1 LAVVDIKGQ
10 NNGLVFVFRP
20 GTVDE
25 YITEIKKRFDANPS
39 LFRGFSVTFRGEA
52 LKDLT
57 SEELADLQ
65 RLCLD
70 YGLTLALPPASKT
83 TNTRERETESSDI
96 IVKKTLRSGQK
107 IIHDGS
113 VVILGDVHES
123 AEVIASKDIIV
134 LGRLEGVVHAGCF
147 GDQSSIVL
155 ALRLMPR
162 QVRIADKISR
172 PPSDSPPN
180 DNPEIAYVEDDNIY
194 VREYRVPF
202 TSRKRAS
209 N

>member
-20 GTVDE
+20 GTIDE
-25 YITEIKKRFDANPS
+25 YITELKNRFDSNPA

-52 LKDLT
+52 LKNLS
-57 SEELADLQ
+57 SEELGSLQ

-70 YGLTLALPPASKT
+70 YGLTLALPPTSRT
-83 TNTRERETESSDI
+83 TRERDAEGSDI
-96 IVKKTLRSGQK
+96 IVKRTLRSGQK

-113 VVILGDVHES
+113 IVILGDVHES

-147 GDQSSIVL
+147 GDLSSIVL

-180 DNPEIAYVEDDNIY
+180 ENPEMAYVEDGSIY
-194 VREYRVPF
+194 VREYRVPRS
-202 TSRKRAS
+202 SRKRAS

>member
-1 LAVVDIKGQ
+1 M
-10 NNGLVFVFRP
+10 
-20 GTVDE
+20 
-25 YITEIKKRFDANPS
+25 
-39 LFRGFSVTFRGEA
+39 
-52 LKDLT
+52 
-57 SEELADLQ
+57 
-65 RLCLD
+65 
-70 YGLTLALPPASKT
+70 ALPPSSK
-83 TNTRERETESSDI
+83 NTRERDTEGSDI
-96 IVKKTLRSGQK
+96 IVKRTLRSGQK

-180 DNPEIAYVEDDNIY
+180 ENPEMAYIEDGSIY
-194 VREYRVPF
+194 VREYRVPL

>member
-1 LAVVDIKGQ
+1 MAVVDIKGQ

-25 YITEIKKRFDANPS
+25 YISELKKRFEANPS

-57 SEELADLQ
+57 SEELAALQ

-70 YGLTLALPPASKT
+70 YGLTLALPPTSKA
-83 TNTRERETESSDI
+83 TRERETEGTDI

-209 N
+209 K